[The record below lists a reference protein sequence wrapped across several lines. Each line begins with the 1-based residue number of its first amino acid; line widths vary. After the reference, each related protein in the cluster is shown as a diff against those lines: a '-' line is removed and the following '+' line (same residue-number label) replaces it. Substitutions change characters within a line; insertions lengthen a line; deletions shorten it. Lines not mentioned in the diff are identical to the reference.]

1 MTGLIFANPRFDALR
16 NAIYHTERR
25 NFFDLV
31 NRSLNFL
38 VVLLGAGVAA
48 KVASHTNFSEYWL
61 ELGVVFFATAQL
73 VFDFGSRARTHE
85 FLQKRYYEILSE
97 MDAEGAHSADNIKKW
112 SAKLCLISADEPLP
126 MRALDALA
134 YNKATDATTGD
145 LKKAMAA
152 RLYVPWHHRRLRHF
166 FAFQAAEYL
175 PLDLHRSWLVRCA
188 NRWQQIGRR
197 T

>member
-1 MTGLIFANPRFDALR
+1 MEAIFANPRFDALR

-25 NFFDLV
+25 NFFDLI
-31 NRSLNFL
+31 NRGLNFI

-48 KVASHTNFSEYWL
+48 KVANHANFGESWL

-85 FLQKRYYEILSE
+85 FLQKRYYEMLSE
-97 MDAEGAHSADNIKKW
+97 MDAENAHSDDATRKW

-134 YNKATDATTGD
+134 YNRAVDGSTED
-145 LKKAMAA
+145 LEEASRL
-152 RLYVPWHHRRLRHF
+152 RLYIPWHHRRLRHF
-166 FAFQAAEYL
+166 FAFQAAEYV
-175 PLDLHRSWLVRCA
+175 PSHAHRSWLTRLTSW
-188 NRWQQIGRR
+188 WQRMTRR
-197 T
+197 S